1 MLDYGAMP
9 RLPLTVLL
17 CLSLLAMR
25 VSGVHL
31 HACFGMEAPG
41 SHPSVHLADGGMFF
55 GEHHAE
61 DDGDDL
67 ELDLPDQRS
76 AKIDYPPSLDVAPR
90 SQGEGLV
97 VVAERVLELPWARG
111 PPPPQSASYYKLT
124 PPAQAPPALS

>member
-1 MLDYGAMP
+1 MP

-41 SHPSVHLADGGMFF
+41 SHPSVHLADGGLFY
-55 GEHHAE
+55 GEHHPE

-76 AKIDYPPSLDVAPR
+76 AKIDYPPGLDVAPR
-90 SQGEGLV
+90 SQWEGLV
-97 VVAERVLELPWARG
+97 VVAERDQEIPWARG
-111 PPPPQSASYYKLT
+111 PPSPQSAGHYKLT

>member
-1 MLDYGAMP
+1 MLDYCAMS

-17 CLSLLAMR
+17 CLSVLMMR

-31 HACFGMEAPG
+31 HACFGLEAPG
-41 SHPSVHLADGGMFF
+41 SHPSMHLADGGLFF

-67 ELDLPDQRS
+67 ELDLPDTRS
-76 AKIDYPPSLDVAPR
+76 AKIDYPPSLDLAPR
-90 SQGEGLV
+90 WLFAGLAV
-97 VVAERVLELPWARG
+97 PAVRVLEIPWARG
-111 PPPPQSASYYKLT
+111 PPPLHPASHFELT